1 MSTKFRFLLTAIALL
16 STGCAAPMTE
26 LVATRPSET
35 IDQNLFKE
43 GDIVWVTYQDQLDTV
58 IRKGFVLETDDHSV
72 KLDVGKKSPI
82 DIEYRQISTL
92 SRPVKGGRFV
102 GLSAGAYSTAIVFL
116 RPQLLLNPSIGGAG
130 FSFRSAPYTN
140 YGIEANLSL
149 GGAPRPSGG
158 SAEFSK
164 WLSTTINW
172 YGYLIIPRT
181 YLFLGLG
188 YIWPVPTESYRE
200 MYYDDGERISSGH
213 IRFGF
218 GRTRPISKQFNI
230 RAEFQ
235 ISALI
240 GLRVYFERR
249 FDAEP

>member
-1 MSTKFRFLLTAIALL
+1 
-16 STGCAAPMTE
+16 MTE
-26 LVATRPSET
+26 IVANRQSGT
-35 IDQNLFKE
+35 IDQNLIKE
-43 GDIVWVTYQDQLDTV
+43 GDKIWVVYRDKTDTV
-58 IRKGFVLETDDHSV
+58 AKRGSVVNKDDDSIT
-72 KLDVGKKSPI
+72 LDVGKKSPI
-82 DIEYRQISTL
+82 DIKYRQISTL

-102 GLSAGAYSTAIVFL
+102 SLSAGAYSTAIVFL
-116 RPQLLLNPSIGGAG
+116 RPQNLLNPSIGGAG
-130 FSFRSAPYTN
+130 FSFRSATYTN

-158 SAEFSK
+158 GSAEFSK

-172 YGYLIIPRT
+172 YGYLVIPRT
-181 YLFLGLG
+181 YLFVGLG

-200 MYYDDGERISSGH
+200 EYFDDGERISSGYM
-213 IRFGF
+213 RFGI
-218 GRTRPISKQFNI
+218 GRTMPISKQFNI

-249 FDAEP
+249 LDAEP